1 MTVRTTLTRTP
12 GPTEADLKNELLNE
26 LKSPKAV
33 GEPDVIIHGA
43 APAGVH
49 LFVIWSKWAGLEQ
62 VVRSRIILDAYEEW
76 KGEQE
81 ALQVTVSMGLM
92 PEEAKTM
99 GIS

>member
-1 MTVRTTLTRTP
+1 MTVRTKLTLTP
-12 GPTEADLKNELLNE
+12 GPTEEDLKNELLGE
-26 LKSPKAV
+26 LKAPKEV
-33 GEPDVIIHGA
+33 GEPDIIIQGK

-62 VVRSRIILDAYEEW
+62 VVRSRIILDAYEAW

-81 ALQVTVSMGLM
+81 ALRVTVSMGLL